1 LFFDRFREA
10 LSRLPDGLVRTG
22 PPASAAALVAA
33 ETALGRSLPPAL
45 RSFLESFD
53 GVDLFHEAVLV
64 AGVGPQAPLALAA
77 LNRGDGRGALVFG
90 EAAGGDRFALR
101 EDGKVLRLRGGGEGG
116 GEGEY
121 DKTAADEPSRDE
133 PERWLAGSDF
143 SKWLEALVAHE
154 RVLYG
159 PDGEFSPDA
168 FEPDGAE
175 ILPLVALRQTERAL
189 RIDPDAADFHHE
201 RAIALRRLGRDDDA
215 RAAFERAARLDAEN
229 PWTWFDLGRAA
240 LAAGVAGAREAL
252 AAFENAGRLDRG
264 QTGARFWVW
273 AARAAQLL
281 GAPERMV
288 ACRQEALARVPALAT
303 ALRRACEAAAGS
315 DDSDELVEAEALRA
329 ALEDPVPAGRARL
342 TVLPDSDSP
351 RHPHRSEP
359 PTKKAALQTRGG
371 NAPAGRASVQRRP
384 GERGAKPRR

>member
-1 LFFDRFREA
+1 MRPA
-10 LSRLPDGLVRTG
+10 

-33 ETALGRSLPPAL
+33 EAALGRSLPPAL

-77 LNRGDGRGALVFG
+77 LNRGDARGALVFA

-101 EDGKVLRLRGGGEGG
+101 DDGKVLRLRGEGEG
-116 GEGEY
+116 
-121 DKTAADEPSRDE
+121 DKSAGDEPGGDE

-159 PDGEFSPDA
+159 PDGEFSPDV

-189 RIDPDAADFHHE
+189 RIDPDAADLHHE

-240 LAAGVAGAREAL
+240 LAAGIAGAREAL
-252 AAFENAGRLDRG
+252 VAFENAGRLDRG
-264 QTGARFWVW
+264 QAGARFWVW

-288 ACRQEALARVPALAT
+288 ACREEALRRVPGLGA
-303 ALRRACEAAAGS
+303 ALRRACEAAAES
-315 DDSDELVEAEALRA
+315 DDSDELVEAETLRA
-329 ALEDPVPAGRARL
+329 ALVDPVPAGRARL
-342 TVLPDSDSP
+342 TVLPDRESG
-351 RHPHRSEP
+351 RHPHREEP
-359 PTKKAALQTRGG
+359 TTKNAAPQ
-371 NAPAGRASVQRRP
+371 PRARKPS
-384 GERGAKPRR
+384 AKPRR